1 VANGT
6 PAVPVYATC
15 RSSCDPT
22 AAHRSPLVQKK
33 ALPPPIQHPMT
44 GPSMDRF
51 RKDEVLRQSHGRAP
65 WYDMHG
71 VPIDAYVIG
80 IAGGSA
86 SGKVGNDVALGR

>member
-1 VANGT
+1 VANRP

-15 RSSCDPT
+15 RSSCYPS
-22 AAHRSPLVQKK
+22 AAHRSSTR
-33 ALPPPIQHPMT
+33 AAEGFPPPIQHPMT